1 MRLRHGAALASLL
14 FLSAPSFA
22 DTVYLAN
29 GRAFEGVIAEV
40 TDSEVR
46 IRMPGGSLSLPRSHV
61 LRVESSDSDFA
72 EYLRRKETLRRGGA
86 GAADWL
92 ALARWAKERGISHG
106 AREASLIAAEAEPRL
121 EGLAP
126 LMRSYAYVLDEQ
138 LDRWVPYSDYMR
150 RRGFVHSNGQW
161 ITREEYAA
169 RVRAEE
175 EERERRRA
183 EQAERLAA
191 YRTRAVQEAQL
202 TLVQM
207 EIQERLDR
215 YSHPV
220 VQGVPLY
227 YVPTFITVPP
237 CCSRPPEPHGPGNP
251 PGGLPG
257 ARPHLDPHRGT
268 VTRIPG
274 SLIPGSYDLTS
285 TSKP

>member
-1 MRLRHGAALASLL
+1 MRIRLGAALVSLL
-14 FLSAPSFA
+14 LLPSLSFA

-40 TDSEVR
+40 TDSEVK

-72 EYLRRKETLRRGGA
+72 EYLRRKEKLRRGGA

-92 ALARWAKERGISHG
+92 ALARWAKEQGVSHG
-106 AREASLIAAEAEPRL
+106 AREAALIAAETDPRL

-126 LMRSYAYVLDEQ
+126 FMRSYAYVLDEQ

-161 ITREEYAA
+161 ITRDEYAT

-175 EERERRRA
+175 EERARWRA

-191 YRTRAVQEAQL
+191 SRTRAVQDAQL

-215 YSHPV
+215 YAHPV
-220 VQGVPLY
+220 VYGVPLY
-227 YVPTFITVPP
+227 YVPTFIAVPP
-237 CCSRPPEPHGPGNP
+237 CCSRGPEPHGPSNP

-257 ARPHLDPHRGT
+257 AKPRPHRGT
-268 VTRIPG
+268 VDRIPG
-274 SLIPGSYDLTS
+274 SLIPGNYDLTS
-285 TSKP
+285 RP